1 VHIVDAVGMA
11 RQSDLERDMKRM
23 TSNAVER
30 MVPTELGILA
40 NLTPYAGIMD
50 RPVSIVRTGAKVR
63 TTPPGHRKVL
73 PTIRAALEAADL
85 KDGATLSFH
94 HHLRNGDAV
103 AIAVIREAAAMGL
116 QGLTIAPSSLFPVHG
131 ELVPYIRSGVIR
143 QIYTGYVT
151 GPVADAVARSEL
163 AEVLVMHTHGGRVR
177 LIESGELHIDAAFI
191 AAPAAD
197 CYGNLNGVDGPSA
210 CGSLGYADVDA
221 RFADTVIAVTDCLV
235 PYPACPIAIS
245 QDFVDHVVV
254 VDSIGDASQ
263 IVSGTTR
270 PTNDPTGLQI
280 AQLASSVIEASGLLC
295 DEFSFQTGAG
305 GISLAVA
312 SCLREVM
319 HRKAIRGSFAA
330 GGITGHIVQMHE
342 EGLFRSLLDVQC
354 FDLPAVAS
362 FRRNPHHQAMT
373 ASMYANPH
381 NKGAVVNRL
390 SAMVLGATEIDLA
403 FNVNVTTGA
412 GGRIMGG
419 SGGHSDTAAG
429 AQLAIVTTRLCARE
443 VAKIVDNVATVTTP
457 GETID
462 VLVTEVGVA
471 VNPRRAE
478 LRERLIDHG
487 IPVQSIESLRDLA
500 KKAVPPVICSSKEE
514 GKIVGLVQ
522 YRDGTLIDVI
532 RGNVA

>member
-1 VHIVDAVGMA
+1 MNRMA
-11 RQSDLERDMKRM
+11 N
-23 TSNAVER
+23 NAVER
-30 MVPTELGILA
+30 KVPTEVGVLK
-40 NLTPYAGIMD
+40 NLVPYAGIFEC
-50 RPVSIVRTGAKVR
+50 PSNIARTAVKVR
-63 TTPPGHRKVL
+63 TSFRGYRKVL
-73 PTIRAALEAADL
+73 PSIHAALEAANL

-103 AIAVIREAAAMGL
+103 ANAVIREAAAMGL
-116 QGLTIAPSSLFPVHG
+116 RGLTIAASSLFPVHG

-151 GPVADAVARSEL
+151 GPVADAVARGDLGE
-163 AEVLVMHTHGGRVR
+163 ALVMHTHGGRVR
-177 LIESGELHIDAAFI
+177 LIESGELHVDAAFI

-221 RFADTVIAVTDCLV
+221 RFADTVIAITDCLM

-245 QDFVDHVVV
+245 QDYVDHVVV
-254 VDSIGDASQ
+254 VESIGDASQ

-270 PTNDPTGLQI
+270 PTNDPVGLQI
-280 AQLASSVIEASGLLC
+280 AQMASSVIEASGLLSN
-295 DEFSFQTGAG
+295 EFSFQTGAG

-312 SCLREVM
+312 ACLREVM
-319 HRKAIRGSFAA
+319 QRKNICGSFAA
-330 GGITGHIVQMHE
+330 GGITGQLVQMHE

-390 SAMVLGATEIDLA
+390 STMVLGATEIDLA

-429 AQLAIVTTRLCARE
+429 AELAIVTTRLCARD

-457 GETID
+457 GETVD
-462 VLVTEVGVA
+462 VLVTEAGVA

-478 LRERLIDHG
+478 LRERLIHYG
-487 IPVQSIESLRDLA
+487 IPVQSIEALRDLA
-500 KKAVPPVICSSKEE
+500 NKRVTPRLSRPHDE

-532 RGNVA
+532 RGNGV